1 MQENNLLP
9 KKFAGN
15 NSEEIINTYND
26 MAGYALQL
34 LPITA
39 TLTLYKRNKHLKI
52 WKSRILQFLCV
63 MLIDYTMQKYLNFT
77 ITKIKPAI

>member
-26 MAGYALQL
+26 MAGYVLQL

-39 TLTLYKRNKHLKI
+39 TLTSYKRNKHLKI
-52 WKSRILQFLCV
+52 WKSRILQFL
-63 MLIDYTMQKYLNFT
+63 LKT
-77 ITKIKPAI
+77 IPMCYAY